1 MKGRQD
7 RKTIIR
13 KPVRAG
19 GIYNFKKEEECSPA
33 FVIPSFSTIVHK
45 KGQKGK
51 KNSGI
56 GGKSVAVR
64 ISINQLYY
72 TESNPCLLSI
82 GLYLI

>member
-19 GIYNFKKEEECSPA
+19 GIYNFKKEEEYSPA

-45 KGQKGK
+45 KGQKGNK
-51 KNSGI
+51 QRNRWEKCCSKDFN
-56 GGKSVAVR
+56 
-64 ISINQLYY
+64 
-72 TESNPCLLSI
+72 
-82 GLYLI
+82 